1 MTENLQGS
9 VKCSDIKCGGM
20 ATENFTPTEGVGW
33 GPTGPPYSM
42 IVLSRLV
49 SPRVSVISAGSAGCT
64 MQTRS
69 RFGTSPRSSSSP
81 SCSAPRQRCWA
92 ETSTASSSP
101 RSRLWPGW

>member
-42 IVLSRLV
+42 IVLSR
-49 SPRVSVISAGSAGCT
+49 SA
-64 MQTRS
+64 
-69 RFGTSPRSSSSP
+69 
-81 SCSAPRQRCWA
+81 QRALLACCK
-92 ETSTASSSP
+92 
-101 RSRLWPGW
+101 L